1 MIQRRPTVPDH
12 VVVPTVPKLK
22 DKICPQLNLDAF
34 SDLIIFFYLVILS
47 SILRPRPIRYSFSS
61 ENKRT
66 EEHTQSVGPLHL
78 QIWCYMLAKHMI
90 SNIEKVAK
98 CNCMWMNYF
107 VCLCY
112 IFYSSLEL
120 LRGQVHQHK
129 VLLINLDKLCV
140 SWRFYVGYY
149 LGNYEGSRAA

>member
-1 MIQRRPTVPDH
+1 MSTAQFRCIFWFDH
-12 VVVPTVPKLK
+12 
-22 DKICPQLNLDAF
+22 
-34 SDLIIFFYLVILS
+34 FFYLVILS

-129 VLLINLDKLCV
+129 VLLINLYKLCV